1 MLDKLILYG
10 SYARGDSTEESDIDI
25 MIILNCSADGV
36 KSLRG
41 LTAEMAS
48 DISLEQEVFL
58 SILLRDRIGFEG
70 SLDVLP
76 FYQNI
81 AREGIDFS
89 KHSGVLAYFQKNY
102 VKTGIFQKEYSKI
115 LTEAFEVRSDSDYDD
130 YYVISKE
137 LSRNNFL

>member
-1 MLDKLILYG
+1 M
-10 SYARGDSTEESDIDI
+10 SR
-25 MIILNCSADGV
+25 
-36 KSLRG
+36 
-41 LTAEMAS
+41 
-48 DISLEQEVFL
+48 FL
-58 SILLRDRIGFEG
+58 SQYYGKL
-70 SLDVLP
+70 
-76 FYQNI
+76 NI